1 MTPAPRWGPAPL
13 PQGTQPSPRSLPA
26 PVAKETG
33 DARTALLCVVEVPV
47 PGLAI
52 FNVFIIFFNLQ
63 AASGTF
69 PWGEAAQKFQFT
81 HSHAVPHLSAGQA
94 ADEGTRLGRGE
105 GALV

>member
-1 MTPAPRWGPAPL
+1 M
-13 PQGTQPSPRSLPA
+13 
-26 PVAKETG
+26 
-33 DARTALLCVVEVPV
+33 EVPV

-52 FNVFIIFFNLQ
+52 FNFFILFFFNLQ

-105 GALV
+105 GAPV